1 MAYGTSIKP
10 LVFFFS
16 QNYTDEQISQRRTE
30 TLSQPISQS
39 LSANVKGSGPS
50 PNPSP
55 AGKGRSMWGYPY
67 RAADKRIERSVHP
80 LHRGI
85 SVITPL
91 SFGGGVGGGA
101 ALSHVLLFFSQNY
114 TEGQNTQGFT
124 ETLSQPRTQS
134 VSANI
139 KGSGPSPN
147 PSPAGKGRSM
157 WGYPYRAAD
166 KRIERSVHPLH
177 RGISVITPLPF
188 GGGVGGG
195 AALSHVLLYSLTE
208 PHRRTEITKAHR
220 DVKSTDITER
230 YNQN

>member
-16 QNYTDEQISQRRTE
+16 QNYTEEQKSQRRTE
-30 TLSQPISQS
+30 TLSQPRTQS
-39 LSANVKGSGPS
+39 LSANV
-50 PNPSP
+50 
-55 AGKGRSMWGYPY
+55 
-67 RAADKRIERSVHP
+67 
-80 LHRGI
+80 
-85 SVITPL
+85 
-91 SFGGGVGGGA
+91 
-101 ALSHVLLFFSQNY
+101 
-114 TEGQNTQGFT
+114 
-124 ETLSQPRTQS
+124 
-134 VSANI
+134 

-195 AALSHVLLYSLTE
+195 AALSHVLLFLSQNYTDEQISQ
-208 PHRRTEITKAHR
+208 RRTETLSQPITQNDITKISRKALWYLSSLAG
-220 DVKSTDITER
+220 VCGFSLFAER
-230 YNQN
+230 LLFICENLWEIEFPTSYHKKTCPMTPTMVTGARNEN